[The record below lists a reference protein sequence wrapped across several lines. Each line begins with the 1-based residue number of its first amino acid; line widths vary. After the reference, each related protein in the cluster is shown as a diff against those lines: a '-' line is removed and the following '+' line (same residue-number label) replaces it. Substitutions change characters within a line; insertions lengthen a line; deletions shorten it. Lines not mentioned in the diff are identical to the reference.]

1 MPRKFRKRERVQY
14 GVVPYRLAENGQPE
28 VLLITT
34 RETRRWM
41 VPRGWLIKKLGPLG
55 AGMREAFE
63 EAGVVGDG
71 GPPIGSFRYLKRL
84 RSGESQ
90 AVRVELFAMAV
101 NEQADDWPER
111 AERIREWYPHRRAAE
126 LVEEPELR
134 ELLASLPER
143 LASGAD

>member
-1 MPRKFRKRERVQY
+1 M
-14 GVVPYRLAENGQPE
+14 
-28 VLLITT
+28 LITT

-55 AGMREAFE
+55 TGLREAFE
-63 EAGVVGDG
+63 EAGVAGEG
-71 GPPIGSFRYLKRL
+71 GPAIGSFRYLKRL
-84 RSGESQ
+84 RSGQSQ

-111 AERIREWYPHRRAAE
+111 AERIREWYPHARAAE

-134 ELLASLPER
+134 ELLAVFPEK